1 MLEDLSYEYRQ
12 EAGAMSRVLRIGE
25 VARKTGLNPKTIRYY
40 EEIGLIPP
48 PGRKEGGWVSRGH
61 RLFTADDLSRLE
73 FIKRAR
79 LLDLS
84 LKEIGDLLA
93 SVRQGCCSSV
103 QPRFSALV
111 EAKIAETDRK
121 LADLHRLRK
130 DLEGL
135 RGRLAPRIAG
145 PDPIQPCSEGATVS
159 SCVMLEP
166 PRWA

>member
-1 MLEDLSYEYRQ
+1 MDP
-12 EAGAMSRVLRIGE
+12 VLRIGE

-48 PGRKEGGWVSRGH
+48 PGRRETGWASRGH
-61 RLFTADDLSRLE
+61 RVFTVNDVSRLE

-93 SVRQGCCSSV
+93 SVGRGCCGSA
-103 QPRFSALV
+103 QPRLSALI
-111 EAKIAETDRK
+111 ETKIAETDRK
-121 LADLHRLRK
+121 LADLRRLRK
-130 DLEGL
+130 ELEGL

-145 PDPIQPCSEGATVS
+145 PGPIQPCPEGATVS
-159 SCVMLEP
+159 ACVFLGP
-166 PRWA
+166 PSRP

>member
-1 MLEDLSYEYRQ
+1 MDR
-12 EAGAMSRVLRIGE
+12 GLRIGE
-25 VARKTGLNPKTIRYY
+25 VGRKTGLNPKTIRYY

-48 PGRKEGGWVSRGH
+48 PGRREGGWASRGH
-61 RLFTADDLSRLE
+61 RVFTADDVSRLE

-93 SVRQGCCSSV
+93 SVNQGCCGSA
-103 QPRFSALV
+103 QPRLSALV
-111 EAKIAETDRK
+111 EAKIADTDRK
-121 LADLHRLRK
+121 LADLRRLRK

-145 PDPIQPCSEGATVS
+145 PGPIQPCSEGATVS
-159 SCVMLEP
+159 TCVFVEP
-166 PRWA
+166 PSRP

>member
-1 MLEDLSYEYRQ
+1 
-12 EAGAMSRVLRIGE
+12 MSRVLRIGD

-48 PGRKEGGWVSRGH
+48 PERRQAGWASRGH
-61 RLFTADDLSRLE
+61 RIFAAEDVSRLE
-73 FIKRAR
+73 FVKRAR

-93 SVRQGCCSSV
+93 SVREGCCGSA

-111 EAKIAETDRK
+111 EAKIMETDRK

-130 DLEGL
+130 ELEGL
-135 RGRLAPRIAG
+135 RRSLAPRIARPG
-145 PDPIQPCSEGATVS
+145 EIQPCSEGATVS

-166 PRWA
+166 PRRP